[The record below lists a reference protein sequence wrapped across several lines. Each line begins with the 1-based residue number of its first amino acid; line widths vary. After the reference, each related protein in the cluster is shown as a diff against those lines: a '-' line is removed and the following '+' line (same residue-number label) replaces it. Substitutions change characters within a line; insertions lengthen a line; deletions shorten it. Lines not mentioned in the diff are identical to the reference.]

1 MTNLATILF
10 AMQKDMMANA
20 FKRRGTDNKPK
31 KFNFQKYREKME
43 KYEEVFDS
51 IINTFMEEN
60 FGPYANK
67 IDSITFVNA
76 LTVSGWKYFDL
87 NQLNELFALKYEE
100 MIQQGLFEDLAE
112 IEENTE
118 DEDSFFSLKPTVI
131 FEDNQPATKSTLA
144 DQYLT
149 QTDLH

>member
-1 MTNLATILF
+1 
-10 AMQKDMMANA
+10 
-20 FKRRGTDNKPK
+20 
-31 KFNFQKYREKME
+31 ME

-51 IINTFMEEN
+51 IINTFLEEN

-67 IDSITFVNA
+67 VDSNSFVNA

-87 NQLNELFALKYEE
+87 KQLNELFALKYEE
-100 MIQQGLFEDLAE
+100 MKQQGLFEDLAE